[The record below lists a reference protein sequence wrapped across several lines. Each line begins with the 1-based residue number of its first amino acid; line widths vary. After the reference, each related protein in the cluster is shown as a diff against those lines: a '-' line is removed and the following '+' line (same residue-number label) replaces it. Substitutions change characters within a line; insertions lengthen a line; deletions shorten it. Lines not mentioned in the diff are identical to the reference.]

1 MIQNTIYWKW
11 SNGEKYEKT
20 NKQSNKQSNE
30 QQKIKQ
36 NILNDI
42 LFHVEN
48 KREEIGTKLSEREMF
63 AQIGLNPFSQNS
75 YKNDITNY
83 DNYMKIKNQ
92 S

>member
-1 MIQNTIYWKW
+1 MIQNTIHWKW

-30 QQKIKQ
+30 QQ
-36 NILNDI
+36 NILNDV

-48 KREEIGTKLSEREMF
+48 KREEIGNKLSEREMF